1 MKIDMHLSGYAVLD
15 KKVVKIGNS
24 AHVTLPVDW
33 IGKRVKVIL
42 SEPVGDIEEETESQ

>member
-1 MKIDMHLSGYAVLD
+1 MHLSGYAVLD

-42 SEPVGDIEEETESQ
+42 SEPLDGDKEE